1 MPSASCFVNPKLYG
15 KQKYFS
21 EFLGK
26 RMHAKTLLFQ
36 PVPSGAALSPGNA
49 ASCFPAAPELPG
61 KKSAASFFSWL
72 SGKEKRTLINRI
84 SVRRK

>member
-26 RMHAKTLLFQ
+26 RMHARTLLFQ
-36 PVPSGAALSPGNA
+36 PVPSGTALPPGNA
-49 ASCFPAAPELPG
+49 ASCFPAVPELPG
-61 KKSAASFFSWL
+61 KKAQRVSFHGCPEKKNGRL
-72 SGKEKRTLINRI
+72 ST
-84 SVRRK
+84 

>member
-1 MPSASCFVNPKLYG
+1 
-15 KQKYFS
+15 
-21 EFLGK
+21 
-26 RMHAKTLLFQ
+26 MHAKTLLFQ
-36 PVPSGAALSPGNA
+36 PVPSGTALPPGNA
-49 ASCFPAAPELPG
+49 SSCFPAAPKLPG

>member
-1 MPSASCFVNPKLYG
+1 MPSAPCFVNPKLYG

-36 PVPSGAALSPGNA
+36 PVPSGAA
-49 ASCFPAAPELPG
+49 SCFPAAPELPG

-72 SGKEKRTLINRI
+72 PGKEKRTLINRI